1 MVLNAQCFKLQVFQ
15 GGIAMQAKMQLHPAV
30 EGQAVISLSVPA
42 AKANMVADAIKS
54 MLTLAG
60 HNVRRV
66 DAAGEEVVSADDVFP
81 EASPA
86 MALRGF
92 RGKMEW
98 TQQELA
104 EKLGTT
110 QNCISAMES
119 GKRPI
124 SMNMAKRLETVFN
137 ISYKVFL

>member
-1 MVLNAQCFKLQVFQ
+1 MAVWTTAISDRGLD
-15 GGIAMQAKMQLHPAV
+15 MQTEMQLHPA
-30 EGQAVISLSVPA
+30 EAGQAIISLSVPA

-60 HNVRRV
+60 HTVRRV
-66 DAAGEEVVSADDVFP
+66 NSEGEEVVSADEVFP
-81 EASPA
+81 DASPA

-98 TQQELA
+98 TQHELA

-119 GKRPI
+119 GKRLI
-124 SMNMAKRLETVFN
+124 SMNMAKRLEKVFN

>member
-1 MVLNAQCFKLQVFQ
+1 MAVWTTAASNR
-15 GGIAMQAKMQLHPAV
+15 GIDMQTEMQLLPA
-30 EGQAVISLSVPA
+30 EAGQAIISLSVPA
-42 AKANMVADAIKS
+42 AKASMVADAIKG

-60 HNVRRV
+60 HKVRRV
-66 DAAGEEVVSADDVFP
+66 NSEGEEVVSADEVFSDV
-81 EASPA
+81 SPA

-119 GKRPI
+119 GKRLI
-124 SMNMAKRLETVFN
+124 SMNMAKRLEKVFN
-137 ISYKVFL
+137 IPYKVFL

>member
-1 MVLNAQCFKLQVFQ
+1 MQTEIKLHS
-15 GGIAMQAKMQLHPAV
+15 AE
-30 EGQAVISLSVPA
+30 EGQAIISLSVPA
-42 AKANMVADAIKS
+42 AEALTIADTIKGL
-54 MLTLAG
+54 LTLAG
-60 HNVRRV
+60 HQVRRV
-66 DAAGEEVVSADDVFP
+66 SEEDEEIFSAEEVFP
-81 EASPA
+81 DGSPA

-110 QNCISAMES
+110 QNCISDMES

-124 SMNMAKRLETVFN
+124 SKSMSARLGKIFD

>member
-1 MVLNAQCFKLQVFQ
+1 
-15 GGIAMQAKMQLHPAV
+15 MQSKIQIHTAEV
-30 EGQAVISLSVPA
+30 GSQAIITLSVPA
-42 AKANMVADAIKS
+42 AKADMVADAIRS

-60 HNVRRV
+60 HKVHRINSE
-66 DAAGEEVVSADDVFP
+66 GEEVVSAEDVFP

-98 TQQELA
+98 SQQELA

-119 GKRPI
+119 GKRHI
-124 SMNMAKRLETVFN
+124 SVNMAKRLGKVFN
-137 ISYKVFL
+137 ISYKAFL

>member
-1 MVLNAQCFKLQVFQ
+1 
-15 GGIAMQAKMQLHPAV
+15 MQTEMQLHTADV
-30 EGQAVISLSVPA
+30 GSKAIITLSVPA
-42 AKANMVADAIKS
+42 NKASMVADAIRS

-60 HNVRRV
+60 HKVRRINSE
-66 DAAGEEVVSADDVFP
+66 GEEIVSAEEVFP

-119 GKRPI
+119 GKRSI
-124 SMNMAKRLETVFN
+124 SVNMAKRLGKVFN
-137 ISYKVFL
+137 IPHKVFL

>member
-1 MVLNAQCFKLQVFQ
+1 MNAEVRISPNNKGHTEINLSIPSGKAGAVL
-15 GGIAMQAKMQLHPAV
+15 
-30 EGQAVISLSVPA
+30 
-42 AKANMVADAIKS
+42 DAIRGI
-54 MLTLAG
+54 LPLAG
-60 HNVRRV
+60 LKVRQLNE
-66 DAAGEEVVSADDVFP
+66 DGEETFSAREIFP
-81 EASPA
+81 DGSSA

-110 QNCISAMES
+110 QNCISDMES

-124 SMNMAKRLETVFN
+124 SKAMAVRLGEIFD
-137 ISYKVFL
+137 ISYKAFL

>member
-1 MVLNAQCFKLQVFQ
+1 MITELKVNACANGREEV
-15 GGIAMQAKMQLHPAV
+15 
-30 EGQAVISLSVPA
+30 SLSVPA
-42 AKANMVADAIKS
+42 GKAFEIVEIMDKV
-54 MLTLAG
+54 LAFAG
-60 HNVRRV
+60 YKVKRV
-66 DAAGEEVVSADDVFP
+66 NPIGEACVSADKVFFD
-81 EASPA
+81 ASPA

-110 QNCISAMES
+110 QNCISDMES
-119 GKRPI
+119 GKRSI
-124 SMNMAKRLETVFN
+124 SQKMAKRCGEIFN

>member
-1 MVLNAQCFKLQVFQ
+1 MRTE
-15 GGIAMQAKMQLHPAV
+15 MQLHPA
-30 EGQAVISLSVPA
+30 EAGQAIISLSVPA
-42 AKANMVADAIKS
+42 AKANLVADAIKS

-60 HNVRRV
+60 HKVHRV
-66 DAAGEEVVSADDVFP
+66 DSEGEKVVSADEVFP
-81 EASPA
+81 DASPA

-119 GKRPI
+119 GKRLI
-124 SMNMAKRLETVFN
+124 SMNMARRLENVFN

>member
-1 MVLNAQCFKLQVFQ
+1 
-15 GGIAMQAKMQLHPAV
+15 MQSEIQIHTAEV
-30 EGQAVISLSVPA
+30 GSQAIITLSVPA
-42 AKANMVADAIKS
+42 AKADMVADAIRS

-60 HNVRRV
+60 HKVRRINSE
-66 DAAGEEVVSADDVFP
+66 GEEIVSAEEVFP
-81 EASPA
+81 DASPA

-119 GKRPI
+119 GKRHI
-124 SMNMAKRLETVFN
+124 SVNMAKRLGKVFN
-137 ISYKVFL
+137 ISYKAFL

>member
-1 MVLNAQCFKLQVFQ
+1 
-15 GGIAMQAKMQLHPAV
+15 MQSEIQIHTADV
-30 EGQAVISLSVPA
+30 GSQAIITLSVPA
-42 AKANMVADAIKS
+42 AKADMVADAIRS

-60 HNVRRV
+60 HKVRRINSE
-66 DAAGEEVVSADDVFP
+66 GEEVVSAEDVFP

-119 GKRPI
+119 GKRHI
-124 SMNMAKRLETVFN
+124 SVNMAKRLGKVFN
-137 ISYKVFL
+137 ISYKAFL

>member
-1 MVLNAQCFKLQVFQ
+1 
-15 GGIAMQAKMQLHPAV
+15 MQTKMQLHPADA
-30 EGQAVISLSVPA
+30 GQAIISLSVPA
-42 AKANMVADAIKS
+42 AKASMVAAAIKS

-60 HNVRRV
+60 HKVRRV
-66 DAAGEEVVSADDVFP
+66 DSEGEEVVSADDVFP

-119 GKRPI
+119 GKRLI
-124 SMNMAKRLETVFN
+124 SMNMAKRLGKVFN

>member
-1 MVLNAQCFKLQVFQ
+1 MRTE
-15 GGIAMQAKMQLHPAV
+15 MQLYPA
-30 EGQAVISLSVPA
+30 EAGQAIISLSVPA
-42 AKANMVADAIKS
+42 AKANLVADAIKS

-60 HNVRRV
+60 HKVHRV
-66 DAAGEEVVSADDVFP
+66 DSEGEKVVSADEVFP
-81 EASPA
+81 DASPA

-119 GKRPI
+119 GKRLI
-124 SMNMAKRLETVFN
+124 SMNMARRLENVFN

>member
-1 MVLNAQCFKLQVFQ
+1 
-15 GGIAMQAKMQLHPAV
+15 MQTEIQLHPA
-30 EGQAVISLSVPA
+30 EAGQAIISLSVPA
-42 AKANMVADAIKS
+42 AKADMVVDTIKGV
-54 MLTLAG
+54 LTLAG
-60 HNVRRV
+60 HKVRRV
-66 DAAGEEVVSADDVFP
+66 NSEGEEVVSADEVFP
-81 EASPA
+81 DASPA

-119 GKRPI
+119 GKRLI
-124 SMNMAKRLETVFN
+124 SMRMAKRLEKVFN
-137 ISYKVFL
+137 IPYKVFL

>member
-1 MVLNAQCFKLQVFQ
+1 MAVWTTAVSNR
-15 GGIAMQAKMQLHPAV
+15 GISMRAEMQLHPA
-30 EGQAVISLSVPA
+30 EAGQAIISLSVPA

-60 HNVRRV
+60 HKVHRV
-66 DAAGEEVVSADDVFP
+66 NSEGEEVVSAEEVFP
-81 EASPA
+81 DASPA

-119 GKRPI
+119 GKRLI
-124 SMNMAKRLETVFN
+124 SMNMAKRLEKVFN
-137 ISYKVFL
+137 IPYKVFL

>member
-1 MVLNAQCFKLQVFQ
+1 MNAQLCLQSD
-15 GGIAMQAKMQLHPAV
+15 GN
-30 EGQAVISLSVPA
+30 GQAIISLSVPA
-42 AKANMVADAIKS
+42 ANGVIVADAIKG
-54 MLTLAG
+54 MMMFAG
-60 HNVRRV
+60 YKVRSV
-66 DAAGEEVVSADDVFP
+66 DTEGEEVLSADEVFSD
-81 EASPA
+81 ACPA

-110 QNCISAMES
+110 QNCISDMES

-124 SMNMAKRLETVFN
+124 SKAMAVRLGEIFN
-137 ISYKVFL
+137 ISYKAFL

>member
-1 MVLNAQCFKLQVFQ
+1 
-15 GGIAMQAKMQLHPAV
+15 MQSEIQIHTAEV
-30 EGQAVISLSVPA
+30 GSQAIITLSVPA
-42 AKANMVADAIKS
+42 AKADMVADAIRS

-60 HNVRRV
+60 HKVRRINSE
-66 DAAGEEVVSADDVFP
+66 GEEVVSAEDVFP

-98 TQQELA
+98 SQQELA

-119 GKRPI
+119 GKRHI
-124 SMNMAKRLETVFN
+124 SVNMAKRLGKVFN
-137 ISYKVFL
+137 ISYKAFL

>member
-1 MVLNAQCFKLQVFQ
+1 MQRPAEDRQVTR
-15 GGIAMQAKMQLHPAV
+15 G
-30 EGQAVISLSVPA
+30 LSAPV
-42 AKANMVADAIKS
+42 V
-54 MLTLAG
+54 
-60 HNVRRV
+60 H
-66 DAAGEEVVSADDVFP
+66 EVVSADEVFK

-110 QNCISAMES
+110 QNCISAMEC

-124 SMNMAKRLETVFN
+124 SMKMAKQLEKIFN
-137 ISYKVFL
+137 IPYKVFL

>member
-1 MVLNAQCFKLQVFQ
+1 
-15 GGIAMQAKMQLHPAV
+15 MQTEIHLRPAGA
-30 EGQAVISLSVPA
+30 GQAMISLSVPSA
-42 AKANMVADAIKS
+42 SAVVVADAIKGV
-54 MLTLAG
+54 LTLAG
-60 HNVRRV
+60 HNVRRINSE
-66 DAAGEEVVSADDVFP
+66 GEEVVSADEIFP
-81 EASPA
+81 DASPA

-110 QNCISAMES
+110 QNCISALES
-119 GKRPI
+119 GKRRI
-124 SMNMAKRLETVFN
+124 SMNMAKRLGKVFN

>member
-1 MVLNAQCFKLQVFQ
+1 MRTE
-15 GGIAMQAKMQLHPAV
+15 MQLHPA
-30 EGQAVISLSVPA
+30 EAGQAIISLSVPA
-42 AKANMVADAIKS
+42 AKANLVADAIKS

-60 HNVRRV
+60 HKVHRV
-66 DAAGEEVVSADDVFP
+66 DSEGEKVVSADEVFP
-81 EASPA
+81 DASPA

-119 GKRPI
+119 GTRLI
-124 SMNMAKRLETVFN
+124 SMNMAKRLENVFN